1 MGETTNNKMTEE
13 MMKDTLLY
21 VKLFNR
27 KVSHLHEKGIM
38 KTLTWLI
45 LIEQY
50 GNPSISGLGR
60 VLNVSKSQ
68 MTARLDKLV
77 ESGLIERVHDSEDRR
92 IIRIVLTS
100 EGQNFIKNYQK
111 TVKESMDQLLSPLSH
126 EEVKELKKS
135 IKTIKNAVLKI
146 QNVQNKK

>member
-1 MGETTNNKMTEE
+1 MGETTNNEMTEE
-13 MMKDTLLY
+13 MMKDTLIY

-38 KTLTWLI
+38 KTLSWLI

-50 GNPSISGLGR
+50 GNPSISGLGN
-60 VLNVSKSQ
+60 VLDVSKSQ

-77 ESGLIERVHDSEDRR
+77 ELGLIERVHDGEDRR

-111 TVKESMDQLLSPLSH
+111 SVKESMDQLLSPLSPK
-126 EEVKELKKS
+126 EVEELKKS
-135 IKTIKNAVLKI
+135 IKTIKNVVLKI
-146 QNVQNKK
+146 QNV